1 MEVLYTII
9 LFLCT
14 IHPSCSYCKNFIYSQ
29 SGKQPMPKSSP
40 DQREIIYLEIEKSRI
55 SREKAKVVLD
65 KSLLLYV
72 VFMLVGILGFAF
84 EYIDSFLL
92 NVLVV
97 LGIVILIIGTLPYLI
112 ISHREEQK
120 INNWLKRL
128 KGS

>member
-14 IHPSCSYCKNFIYSQ
+14 IHHSCSYCKNFIYSQ

-97 LGIVILIIGTLPYLI
+97 LGIVILIIGTLHYLI

-120 INNWLKRL
+120 INNWL
-128 KGS
+128 

>member
-1 MEVLYTII
+1 
-9 LFLCT
+9 
-14 IHPSCSYCKNFIYSQ
+14 
-29 SGKQPMPKSSP
+29 MPKSSP